1 MVGGLSGMVTT
12 MPTLSDPRPGDLPAD
27 AVPDGPPVAGPARSD
42 VCILLAD
49 DSSVARRF
57 AVKLLRD
64 SGYRV
69 EVAVD
74 GFDAL
79 GVLAE
84 VKPDLLLLDSR
95 MPRLDG
101 FQTCALVKRHPG
113 FAAMPVIILADD
125 GGLFAR
131 VRARLAGAGS
141 CLAKPFTAEELLTA
155 ISAGL
160 AHG

>member
-1 MVGGLSGMVTT
+1 VVGGLSGMVTT
-12 MPTLSDPRPGDLPAD
+12 MPTPSDPLPGDSP
-27 AVPDGPPVAGPARSD
+27 PDGPPVAGPARSD
-42 VCILLAD
+42 VCILLAA
-49 DSSVARRF
+49 DSPVARRF

-79 GVLAE
+79 GVLDE
-84 VKPDLLLLDSR
+84 VKPDLLLLDSW

-101 FQTCALVKRHPG
+101 FQTCALVKRQPG
-113 FAAMPVIILADD
+113 FAAMPVIILADC
-125 GGLFAR
+125 GSLFAR

-141 CLAKPFTAEELLTA
+141 CLSKPFTAEELLTA

>member
-12 MPTLSDPRPGDLPAD
+12 MPTAAGSGLSDPQTD
-27 AVPDGPPVAGPARSD
+27 PPTAAGVAGSD
-42 VCILLAD
+42 VRILLAAERPA
-49 DSSVARRF
+49 ARCF
-57 AVKLLRD
+57 AAKLLRD

-79 GVLAE
+79 GMLAE
-84 VKPDLLLLDSR
+84 VKPDLLLLDAR

-101 FQTCALVKRHPG
+101 FQVCALVKRHPG
-113 FAAMPVIILADD
+113 FGVMPVLILSDG

-131 VRARLAGAGS
+131 VRARLAGARS
-141 CLAKPFTAEELLTA
+141 CLAKPFTAGELLQA
-155 ISAGL
+155 VSGAL
-160 AHG
+160 VHG